1 MGFHGLSMKVSFC
14 HFFLLTLLAC
24 SSKDDPWSSL
34 HGLQCLLG
42 TLVSIS
48 CRAISAPTPEAPPP
62 LPCTVMLLPRG
73 TVSHTFC
80 LCYSVV
86 FFCCCCGFDFLVF
99 NFFFLGGEV
108 VFFCC
113 VVLLVVVVV
122 TAVCMEFYSSLNM
135 ISRRTSSF
143 TDRLSCVL

>member
-80 LCYSVV
+80 LCYSVF

-99 NFFFLGGEV
+99 NFFFFWGGSC
-108 VFFCC
+108 FLLLCC
-113 VVLLVVVVV
+113 SSCCCCCHCCLYGILL
-122 TAVCMEFYSSLNM
+122 FLKYDFQKNQQLH
-135 ISRRTSSF
+135 
-143 TDRLSCVL
+143 